1 MKIGIIGL
9 GLIGGS
15 LGLDWTK
22 KGHQVWGVSRQ
33 EQTCQI
39 AEARG
44 VVYQASPDLE
54 SLTPAGLDLVVICT
68 PIASILATVE
78 RLVGILSSETILT
91 DVASVK
97 AAIVPQAEVIWP
109 YFIGGHP
116 MAGTEKQGI
125 QAAQSHLFRHR
136 PYVLTP
142 TPKTVPEA
150 LKCLKSLITD
160 LEASCLEMD
169 PDSHDT
175 VVAWISHLPVM
186 ISASLIAACCGQSDP
201 GHLEMS
207 KRLASSGFRDTSRVG
222 GGNPDLG
229 VAMAQYNQQALLT
242 ALGHYQ
248 DQLLQIRQMIE
259 QEDWLALHSLLE
271 KAHECRPHFVKL

>member
-15 LGLDWTK
+15 LGLDWMEQ
-22 KGHQVWGVSRQ
+22 GHQVWGVSRQ

-39 AEARG
+39 AEERG
-44 VVYQASPDLE
+44 AVYQANPDLE
-54 SLTPAGLDLVVICT
+54 SLAGAGLDLVVLCT
-68 PIASILATVE
+68 PISAILATME
-78 RLVGILSSETILT
+78 RLVGILPSETILT

-97 AAIVPQAEVIWP
+97 AAIVPKAEAMWP

-116 MAGTEKQGI
+116 MAGTAEQGI
-125 QAAQSHLFRHR
+125 QAAQSHLFRDR

-142 TPKTVPEA
+142 THQTQAEA
-150 LKCLKSLITD
+150 LNELKPLVMD

-169 PDSHDT
+169 PESHDA

-186 ISASLIAACCGQSDP
+186 ISASLIAACWGQSDP
-201 GHLEMS
+201 NHLQMS
-207 KRLASSGFRDTSRVG
+207 KRLASTGFQDTSRVG
-222 GGNPDLG
+222 GGNPELG

-242 ALGHYQ
+242 ALGDYQ
-248 DQLLQIRQMIE
+248 DQLDQIREMIE
-259 QEDWLALHSLLE
+259 QENWLALRQLLE
-271 KAHECRPHFVKL
+271 KTQEHRPYFIK